1 MSKTESKIDFR
12 IDGIGNFIKANK
24 FCVPSYQ
31 RPYSWEAEKHSLD
44 LFSDIENNLSEAEYF
59 LGTIVLT
66 KKQDGL
72 LEIVDGQQR
81 LTTILL
87 FAAAVRDIF
96 KEKNKDKKIQENYLS
111 DYDRR
116 EDKEIPKLTL
126 SNQDN
131 DFYRE
136 YVVNRKTDFLPKTKS
151 NESIRDSYL
160 LFFDIFKE
168 KEYDEQTLLDLM
180 DFLDAKLK
188 VVIIIVS
195 EETNAFTIF
204 ETLNDRGLVL
214 AQIDL
219 LKNYLYSKCS
229 NATILTNVQQHWNKL
244 SDKFDDRKLSL
255 IDYIRV
261 FWMSNNGFVR
271 EKDNQIFKAIK
282 DRIGINEVPNFILQL
297 LNESE
302 FYIAIQDEKYKFW
315 NDNNLS
321 NCAKWIRLL
330 NSLELTQ
337 YYPLLFS
344 IIKNFENGTEKEK
357 SIKLI
362 LSWMVRMLIVGSN
375 KGGTIEQS
383 YSKNAIKILKKEI
396 TTAKLLR
403 DSIYNLVPDD
413 NAFKSAFETATLSN
427 EKLARFYL
435 REIENFQNKDNQE
448 IEVIIDSEKVNLE
461 HVLPKKPDK
470 NYSNFTDEEH
480 QKYVKRIGNLTLMNT
495 KANSRQRS
503 CKFEDKKKEFS
514 KSSLKITKT
523 IADYDEWTV
532 AAIED
537 RQKKLAEIAVKV
549 WTIKFEEQ

>member
-448 IEVIIDSEKVNLE
+448 IEVITDSEKVNLE